1 MPQANAGHEAKSRLA
16 SWPVIIDF
24 LGTIGNAM
32 RDSFAPTPKKPR
44 LMTLESF
51 TAFNR
56 KTDDYFYSEMGHIHR
71 QMMKDADGRV

>member
-1 MPQANAGHEAKSRLA
+1 
-16 SWPVIIDF
+16 
-24 LGTIGNAM
+24 M